1 MLIYSKIKR
10 KRDKKMRAVYRN
22 PKELATAVKDI
33 VDLYQDDLMSYEK
46 LSDKIL
52 RISEANVDRFY
63 KNGKIDSKLATVL
76 GAERLEIIDDI
87 LKQAK

>member
-1 MLIYSKIKR
+1 
-10 KRDKKMRAVYRN
+10 MRAVYRN

-46 LSDKIL
+46 LSDKIV
-52 RISEANVDRFY
+52 RISEANTDRFY

-76 GAERLEIIDDI
+76 GTERLEIINDI